1 MIKDLYSKMVNY
13 FIENPITSEKE
24 LITWAQNNLSRVEI
38 QKVREIYHYL
48 QNEGIIYSNGE
59 YIIKRS

>member
-1 MIKDLYSKMVNY
+1 MIRSLYGKMVNY

-24 LITWAQNNLSRVEI
+24 LMKWAKNNCSRTEI
-38 QKVREIYHYL
+38 QEVKNIYNYL
-48 QNEGIIYSNGE
+48 QNEGVVYYNGD

>member
-1 MIKDLYSKMVNY
+1 MIRSLYSKMVNY

-24 LITWAQNNLSRVEI
+24 LMTWAQNNLSRVEI
-38 QKVREIYHYL
+38 QKVREIYNYL